1 MDIEKLFEEERNR
14 IIKQL
19 GKEENQVPTFD
30 YVLHYA
36 YELQALYPKQKSAF
50 SRTSSYWWKH
60 AVETQMNDE
69 GIQHPYCSNN
79 MFKMAMYEVFPHGE
93 ALKPYLLSDDNFQL
107 YKGKLYR
114 TKTVSDL
121 LD

>member
-1 MDIEKLFEEERNR
+1 MDIEKVFEKERNE
-14 IIKQL
+14 IIKKM
-19 GKEENQVPTFD
+19 GKEENEVPTFD
-30 YVLHYA
+30 YGLHYA
-36 YELQALYPKQKSAF
+36 YELQGLYPKQKSTF
-50 SRTSSYWWKH
+50 SRVSSYWWKH
-60 AVETQMNDE
+60 AIETQMYDE
-69 GIQHPYCSNN
+69 GIEHPYCSNN

-93 ALKPYLLSDDNFQL
+93 SLKPYLLSDENFQL